1 MGGDALTF
9 LDWAIVALR
18 VALPVLLLPLFVV
31 PLTWLERRGAA
42 FIQDR
47 PGPNRVGPF
56 GLVQPIAD
64 MIKMFFKE
72 AITPTSA
79 DRFLYLL
86 APAIAVFAALSTFAV
101 VPYGSIIHVA
111 GREIPMIGA
120 DLSIGILYIF
130 AITSLSVYAIVLAG
144 WASNSKFSLMG
155 GIRSSAQIISYELAM
170 TTAAAGVILASSS
183 FRLSDVI
190 AMQQRTWLGVI
201 PQWNVIPQ
209 FFGFVVFFISA
220 FAETNR
226 LPFDLPEAE
235 AELVAGYHTEYS
247 AMRFGAFQMAEY
259 VNVMVVSAITT
270 TLYFGGW
277 SLPGFHPQGVLG
289 ALASLLIFMAK
300 SFFFVCVFIW
310 VRWTLP
316 RFRYD
321 QLMKIGWKALLP
333 LALANLLWI
342 AALEIWRMRA

>member
-1 MGGDALTF
+1 MDGPPVSLV
-9 LDWAIVALR
+9 DWVILLLR
-18 VALPVLLLPLFVV
+18 VLLPALIMPVFVI

-47 PGPNRVGPF
+47 PGPNRVGPL
-56 GLVQPIAD
+56 GLGQAIAD
-64 MIKMFFKE
+64 MIKMFTKE
-72 AITPTSA
+72 AVMPASA
-79 DRFLYLL
+79 DRLLFLL
-86 APAIAVFAALSTFAV
+86 APAVAVFAALSTFAI
-101 VPYGSIIHVA
+101 VPYASTIEVG
-111 GREIPMIGA
+111 GRTIPIIGA
-120 DLSIGILYIF
+120 DLSIGILYLF

-144 WASNSKFSLMG
+144 WASNDKFALMG

-170 TTAAAGVILASSS
+170 TTAAAGVVLAASS
-183 FRLSDVI
+183 FRLPDII
-190 AMQQRTWLGVI
+190 AMQQGTWLGII
-201 PQWNVIPQ
+201 PRWNVFPQ
-209 FFGFVVFFISA
+209 LLGFIVFFIAA

-235 AELVAGYHTEYS
+235 PELVAGYHTEYS

-259 VNVMVVSAITT
+259 VNVMVASAVTT

-277 SLPGFHPQGVLG
+277 SIPGFHPHGVVG
-289 ALASLLIFMAK
+289 AILSLLIFGAK
-300 SFFFVCVFIW
+300 TFLFVGVFIW

-333 LALANLLWI
+333 LALLNLLWI
-342 AALEIWRMRA
+342 AALSAWRLSR